1 MMAITT
7 SNSISVNPRRR
18 IFLIAVTLSKED
30 EKNGRKAKERERTL
44 SDRGAFSQP
53 GLLSFLPFFLLV
65 ITQINVG
72 PSPWDKGSIVDT
84 VCSPAGQQAGHAC
97 PINGIDIA
105 AFLHPRKDDVV
116 PRSSLWLR
124 SHLSH
129 PRG

>member
-53 GLLSFLPFFLLV
+53 GLPSFFYFSSLAV
-65 ITQINVG
+65 TQINLTAERLG
-72 PSPWDKGSIVDT
+72 
-84 VCSPAGQQAGHAC
+84 
-97 PINGIDIA
+97 
-105 AFLHPRKDDVV
+105 
-116 PRSSLWLR
+116 
-124 SHLSH
+124 
-129 PRG
+129 